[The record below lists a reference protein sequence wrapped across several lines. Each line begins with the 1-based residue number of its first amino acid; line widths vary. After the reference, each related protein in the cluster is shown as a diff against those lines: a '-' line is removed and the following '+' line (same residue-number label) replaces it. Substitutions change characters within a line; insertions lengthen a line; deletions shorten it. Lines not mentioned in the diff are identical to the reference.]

1 MKDPGFKLF
10 GKTIPMRDGEEN
22 EGLLGSKPGHE
33 NTCYTMEAPAQFA
46 QVSDKD
52 VGKEMSPEPEV
63 EGPHDNNPEETRSIT
78 VISDCGEDECKKSME
93 DLERE
98 GGSTATESDLRSEN
112 LEEKEAKESENLE
125 EKESKASENQD
136 KILKK
141 PDKLLPCPRCDSLD
155 TKFCY
160 YNNYNVNQPRHFC
173 KNCQRYWTAGGTMRN
188 VPVGAGRRK
197 NKHSTSHYRHMMM
210 TDGLTTA
217 RADAPDAAA
226 HHQVIPNAHSSSS
239 RVLKGSHILLPLDV
253 ESASGTILNFGPDFP
268 LCESMSTALNL
279 ADQTVVTRK
288 AFINKEDEKGPLGC
302 GENRDDTSCESS
314 ITASTTAE
322 KEEASK
328 SFRTIP
334 QVDQGGMMGWP
345 SNVPPPQ
352 HYYGGG
358 PWAYGWN
365 FCWGGRSVT
374 GGPSGIAYAAESG
387 NTSAGSWN
395 NGTSGAGP
403 PGMWAAGI
411 PWPFVPGP
419 YWGSPTGWGGGTW
432 NMPFSTQAPPVT
444 GRPSSGPSSS
454 SAGSSGS
461 ATLGKHSRDIT
472 QSEGKPDGCLWV
484 PKTIRID
491 DPDEAARSS
500 IWTTLGIGNKPE
512 SITTGGIFK
521 AFQPKTEVKDSVK
534 VSTQGLR
541 SNPAALSRSMAF
553 QESS

>member
-10 GKTIPMRDGEEN
+10 GKTIPMRDGEKN
-22 EGLLGSKPGHE
+22 EGLSGSKLGHE
-33 NTCYTMEAPAQFA
+33 NTDNTTETPG
-46 QVSDKD
+46 SDKD
-52 VGKEMSPEPEV
+52 VGKEISPELGR
-63 EGPHDNNPEETRSIT
+63 EGPHNSNPEETRSVT
-78 VISDCGEDECKKSME
+78 VISDCGEDECKKSDE

-98 GGSTATESDLRSEN
+98 GGSTAIESDLKSEN
-112 LEEKEAKESENLE
+112 LEEKVA
-125 EKESKASENQD
+125 KASENEE
-136 KILKK
+136 KMLKK

-210 TDGLTTA
+210 ADGLATA
-217 RADAPDAAA
+217 RADAPDGAA

-239 RVLKGSHILLPLDV
+239 RVLKGSQIQLLPLEV
-253 ESASGTILNFGPDFP
+253 ESAGGSILNFGQDFR
-268 LCESMSTALNL
+268 LCESMSTGLNL
-279 ADQTVVTRK
+279 ADQAVVTRK
-288 AFINKEDEKGPLGC
+288 SFKIKDDEKGPLMC

-314 ITASTTAE
+314 TTTE
-322 KEEASK
+322 KDVASK
-328 SFRTIP
+328 NFHTIP
-334 QVDQGGMMGWP
+334 QMDQGSMVGWP
-345 SNVPPPQ
+345 SSVPPQQ
-352 HYYGGG
+352 HYYGGA

-365 FCWGGRSVT
+365 FCWGGRSAT
-374 GGPSGIAYAAESG
+374 GCPSGIAYAAESG
-387 NTSAGSWN
+387 NTSAGPWN

-419 YWGSPTGWGGGTW
+419 YWANPTGWGAGTW
-432 NMPFSTQAPPVT
+432 NMPFSTVASPVT
-444 GRPSSGPSSS
+444 GGLSSCPPSS

-461 ATLGKHSRDIT
+461 PTLGKHSRDIP
-472 QSEGKPDGCLWV
+472 QSEDKPDGCLWV
-484 PKTIRID
+484 PKTVRID

-521 AFQPKTEVKDSVK
+521 AFQPKTEEKDSVK
-534 VSTQGLR
+534 ASTQGLR
-541 SNPAALSRSMAF
+541 SNPAAFSRSMAF
-553 QESS
+553 QEST

>member
-10 GKTIPMRDGEEN
+10 GKTIPMRDGEKN
-22 EGLLGSKPGHE
+22 EGLSGSKLGHE
-33 NTCYTMEAPAQFA
+33 NTDNTTETPARVA

-52 VGKEMSPEPEV
+52 VGKEISPELGR
-63 EGPHDNNPEETRSIT
+63 EGPHNSNPEETRSVT
-78 VISDCGEDECKKSME
+78 VISDCEEDECKKSDE

-98 GGSTATESDLRSEN
+98 GGSTATENDLKSEN
-112 LEEKEAKESENLE
+112 LEEKEAK
-125 EKESKASENQD
+125 ASENED
-136 KILKK
+136 KMLKK

-210 TDGLTTA
+210 ADGLATA

-226 HHQVIPNAHSSSS
+226 HHQVTPNAHSSSS
-239 RVLKGSHILLPLDV
+239 RVLKGSQIQLLPLEV
-253 ESASGTILNFGPDFP
+253 ESAGGSILNFGPDFR
-268 LCESMSTALNL
+268 LCESMSTGLNL

-288 AFINKEDEKGPLGC
+288 AFKIKDDEKGPLMC

-314 ITASTTAE
+314 TTTE
-322 KEEASK
+322 KDVVSK
-328 SFRTIP
+328 NFHTIP
-334 QVDQGGMMGWP
+334 QMDQGSMVGWP
-345 SNVPPPQ
+345 SSVPPQQ
-352 HYYGGG
+352 HYYGGA

-365 FCWGGRSVT
+365 FCWGGRSAT
-374 GGPSGIAYAAESG
+374 GCPSGIPYAAESG
-387 NTSAGSWN
+387 NTSAGPWN

-419 YWGSPTGWGGGTW
+419 YWASPTGWGAGTW
-432 NMPFSTQAPPVT
+432 NMPFSTVASPVT
-444 GRPSSGPSSS
+444 GGLSSCPPSS

-461 ATLGKHSRDIT
+461 ATLGKHSRDIP
-472 QSEGKPDGCLWV
+472 QSEDKPDGCLWV

-521 AFQPKTEVKDSVK
+521 AFQPKTEEKDSVK
-534 VSTQGLR
+534 ASPQGLR
-541 SNPAALSRSMAF
+541 SNPAAFSRSMAF
-553 QESS
+553 QEST